1 MEALILGA
9 GPGLPNLKEN
19 LSSVVVR
26 AHGMNILLDCG
37 EGCSRSLLARDLAY
51 DALDAVLISHY
62 HPDHISGIF
71 MLAQMLY
78 LQKRVKPLPVFLPE
92 NPDFIREM
100 LHYQYTFPARFGFEM
115 LLLNMEEL
123 PLRYPFIQAQL
134 TDHLDGYRNYL
145 VDNQLNNPMRSFAF
159 RIKDDAGDLVYTADI
174 QTTDCISGLLDGCH
188 TAIVDAMHPEMEQII
203 KLRDMNIKRVILT
216 HGRSAELAAWLESNP
231 DHGFTMAE
239 ENTVY
244 KMGI

>member
-37 EGCSRSLLARDLAY
+37 EGCSRSLLAQDLAY

-115 LLLNMEEL
+115 LLLDMEEL
-123 PLRYPFIQAQL
+123 PIRYPFIKAQI
-134 TDHLDGYRNYL
+134 TDHLEGYRNYL
-145 VDNQLNNPMRSFAF
+145 NDNQLTNPMRSFAF
-159 RIKDDAGDLVYTADI
+159 RIADAHETLVYTSDI
-174 QTTDCISGLLDGCH
+174 QTTDCIAELLNGCH
-188 TAIVDAMHPEMEQII
+188 TVIVDAMHPQAEQII
-203 KLRDMNIKRVILT
+203 KLRDMNIARVILT
-216 HGRSAELAAWLESNP
+216 HGRSTELSAWLADNP
-231 DHGFTMAE
+231 DHGFLMAE

-244 KMGI
+244 KMCL